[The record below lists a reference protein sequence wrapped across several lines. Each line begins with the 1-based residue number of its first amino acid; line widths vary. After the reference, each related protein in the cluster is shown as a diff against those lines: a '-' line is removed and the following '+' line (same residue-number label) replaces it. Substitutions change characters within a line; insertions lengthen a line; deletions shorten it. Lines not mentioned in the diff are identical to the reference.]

1 MVDLPLFPVSD
12 SVEDVIDKW
21 IHYAHS
27 LARYASVWMNL
38 LEDLGLILLPSVLV
52 FGGLATFFAPLDG
65 VDDTDF
71 GGILICY
78 ELLVKL

>member
-1 MVDLPLFPVSD
+1 
-12 SVEDVIDKW
+12 
-21 IHYAHS
+21 
-27 LARYASVWMNL
+27 MNL

-52 FGGLATFFAPLDG
+52 FGGLATLLATFFALLDG